1 MTINRT
7 YNFENANLR
16 LLGIDECGDTFDLG
30 IWYHAEVN
38 PEDNLDMMLLSAAK
52 DAALADAEETMH
64 LNPECRV
71 YGWDDRTTW
80 NYHIMR
86 GEDMPDDGEADYLG

>member
-16 LLGIDECGDTFDLG
+16 LLGIDECGSTFDLG

-38 PEDNLDMMLLSAAK
+38 PEDSIDMAMLSAAK
-52 DAALADAEETMH
+52 DAALTDAEENVV

-71 YGWDDRTTW
+71 YGWDDRTMW
-80 NYHIMR
+80 GYYIMR
-86 GEDMPDDGEADYLG
+86 GMDIPNDEDLG

>member
-1 MTINRT
+1 MRMQKV
-7 YNFENANLR
+7 YKFEQANLR

-38 PEDNLDMMLLSAAK
+38 PEDTLDMAMLSAAK
-52 DAALADAEETMH
+52 EAALTEAEETIR
-64 LNPECRV
+64 LNPECRI

-80 NYHIMR
+80 GRYIMR
-86 GEDMPDDGEADYLG
+86 GMDLPDDDVLD

>member
-16 LLGIDECGDTFDLG
+16 LLGIDECGSTFDLG

-38 PEDNLDMMLLSAAK
+38 PMDGIDMAMLSAAK
-52 DAALADAEETMH
+52 DAALTDAEETIA

-71 YGWDDRTTW
+71 YGWDDRTAW
-80 NYHIMR
+80 KHYIIR
-86 GEDMPDDGEADYLG
+86 GMDLPDNDEALG

>member
-1 MTINRT
+1 MTMQRV
-7 YNFENANLR
+7 YRFEDANLR

-30 IWYHAEVN
+30 IWYHADVN
-38 PEDNLDMMLLSAAK
+38 TEDSIDMAMLSAAK
-52 DAALADAEETMH
+52 DAALTDAEETIA

-80 NYHIMR
+80 NFYIMR
-86 GEDMPDDGEADYLG
+86 GMDLPDDGYLD

>member
-30 IWYHAEVN
+30 IWYRAEVN
-38 PEDNLDMMLLSAAK
+38 PEDALDMAMLSAAK
-52 DAALADAEETMH
+52 EAALAEAEETIR

-71 YGWDDRTTW
+71 YGWDDRTAW
-80 NYHIMR
+80 RYYIVR
-86 GEDMPDDGEADYLG
+86 GMDLPDDEVLD